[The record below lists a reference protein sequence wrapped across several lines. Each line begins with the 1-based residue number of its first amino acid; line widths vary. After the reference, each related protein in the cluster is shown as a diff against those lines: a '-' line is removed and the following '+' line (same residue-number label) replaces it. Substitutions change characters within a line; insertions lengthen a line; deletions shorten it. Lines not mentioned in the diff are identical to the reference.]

1 MTVKFLP
8 ETSSFTE
15 LREAGAYYVDKTPII
30 RDLMEDDRLV
40 LMVTRPPKF
49 GRTLLMDT
57 LRAFLD
63 VNYEKP
69 GDRMRQEKLF
79 AGLKITDD
87 AAFCEQY
94 MGQVPVVSVSF
105 REVTAPDYETAR
117 QKLADC
123 LFRCAHNYAYL
134 RDSPRLDGYSRYRF
148 EACLSEK
155 SMREDHTTLV
165 NALEILVNSV

>member
-1 MTVKFLP
+1 MDVKFLP
-8 ETSSFTE
+8 ETSSFSE

-63 VNYEKP
+63 VNPERP
-69 GDRMRQEKLF
+69 GDRTRQEKLF
-79 AGLKITDD
+79 AGLKITED

-105 REVTAPDYETAR
+105 KEVTAPDYETAL
-117 QKLADC
+117 QKMADC
-123 LFRCAHNYAYL
+123 LIRCGRDYAYL
-134 RDSPRLDGYSRYRF
+134 R
-148 EACLSEK
+148 
-155 SMREDHTTLV
+155 
-165 NALEILVNSV
+165 